1 MHPFFQILLVS
12 SYLFAQGNI
21 FQDFKTEQN
30 KYVRVRE
37 AYTEKETT
45 LKQLCKDVQIPYPP
59 KEIFIR
65 IFKYDKILELWVRS
79 EQADSFVLFKE
90 YKICAS
96 SGKLGPKRR
105 QGDYQVPEGF
115 YTINDFNP
123 FSNFHLSLG
132 INYPNESDR
141 TLGVKGNLGGN
152 IFIHGDCVTI
162 GCIPITNDCIK
173 EVYLMA
179 VEAKASGQKQ
189 IPVHI
194 FPTRFDKGAWIFQ
207 TCINDKGLTK
217 FWSNLK
223 IGYEYF
229 ESHKRLP
236 TISIK
241 KDGSYQYGT

>member
-1 MHPFFQILLVS
+1 MYPFFQILLILS
-12 SYLFAQGNI
+12 CFLAQGINS
-21 FQDFKTEQN
+21 QDFKAEQN
-30 KYVRVRE
+30 KFVRVRE
-37 AYTEKETT
+37 AYTEKETV
-45 LKQLCKDVQIPYPP
+45 LKRSFKEAQIPYPP

-115 YTINDFNP
+115 YTINEFNP

-132 INYPNESDR
+132 INYPNESDK

-207 TCINDKGLTK
+207 TYIDDKGLTK
-217 FWSNLK
+217 FWNNLQ

>member
-1 MHPFFQILLVS
+1 
-12 SYLFAQGNI
+12 
-21 FQDFKTEQN
+21 
-30 KYVRVRE
+30 
-37 AYTEKETT
+37 
-45 LKQLCKDVQIPYPP
+45 
-59 KEIFIR
+59 
-65 IFKYDKILELWVRS
+65 
-79 EQADSFVLFKE
+79 
-90 YKICAS
+90 
-96 SGKLGPKRR
+96 
-105 QGDYQVPEGF
+105 VPEGF

-207 TCINDKGLTK
+207 TYINDKGLTK
-217 FWSNLK
+217 FWNNLK